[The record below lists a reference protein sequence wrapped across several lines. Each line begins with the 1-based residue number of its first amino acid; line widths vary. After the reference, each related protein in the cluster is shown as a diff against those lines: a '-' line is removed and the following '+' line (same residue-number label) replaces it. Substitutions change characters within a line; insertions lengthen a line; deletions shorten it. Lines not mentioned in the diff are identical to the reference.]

1 MAKEKLRK
9 RIAGNRIYATVAEK
23 DRNLDNIVMADKAD
37 KVASATNNHLAALDA
52 SGNLKDSTK
61 SAADFATAAQ
71 GTLAS
76 TAVQDVKLN
85 SVSLTKDGNNA
96 VDIPLMTGATA
107 SSDGALGLVP
117 VPLTGDQGKFL
128 KGDGTW
134 DSPPEVNL
142 GRYYYDYENS
152 GLSAMRTSGINL
164 PFAHASLVGCSGNV
178 NDYTVDMSLSLHWAN
193 AARTIFSINTYSEN
207 SSFIRF
213 GVGRGEQGRRYLLPK
228 PVANRVAMTDAS
240 SNIIWGTI
248 SPYAPVPSA
257 DNTLLLGDA
266 TGGKTWTA
274 LENDVFGTQLL
285 DENDQPVLDEQS
297 TEDNPIYVYD
307 AGSTDQ
313 LWTGFAGKGFGA
325 IRAYADQDGHN
336 IKATYLKKEDLPEM
350 DEATDTEID
359 NMFTVVIGGRTYRT
373 VTIGNQEWLAEN
385 LDYQFDYNGSPL
397 PINETGNP
405 STPAA
410 WYYNN
415 DDGTTYGIDG
425 TYKCGLLYNQ
435 YAVCYLNEH
444 TDTLLPDGWHVPMDY
459 EWRTMFSELTQRVGP
474 ADWDCGYTLK
484 AANSSVT
491 ANWPSGWDGTNM
503 YGFSVLP
510 AGRYSS
516 SFNQLG
522 STAAFWTPDISVI
535 DQTGTSIRFG
545 YDTRDPGNYVSVY
558 SNNPSTF
565 GWGYSLRLV
574 RTIS

>member
-1 MAKEKLRK
+1 
-9 RIAGNRIYATVAEK
+9 
-23 DRNLDNIVMADKAD
+23 
-37 KVASATNNHLAALDA
+37 
-52 SGNLKDSTK
+52 
-61 SAADFATAAQ
+61 
-71 GTLAS
+71 
-76 TAVQDVKLN
+76 
-85 SVSLTKDGNNA
+85 
-96 VDIPLMTGATA
+96 
-107 SSDGALGLVP
+107 
-117 VPLTGDQGKFL
+117 
-128 KGDGTW
+128 
-134 DSPPEVNL
+134 
-142 GRYYYDYENS
+142 
-152 GLSAMRTSGINL
+152 
-164 PFAHASLVGCSGNV
+164 
-178 NDYTVDMSLSLHWAN
+178 
-193 AARTIFSINTYSEN
+193 
-207 SSFIRF
+207 
-213 GVGRGEQGRRYLLPK
+213 
-228 PVANRVAMTDAS
+228 MTDAS

-285 DENDQPVLDEQS
+285 DEHDQPVLDEQS
-297 TEDNPIYVYD
+297 TQDNPIYVYD

-444 TDTLLPDGWHVPMDY
+444 TDTLLPDGWHVPSGY
-459 EWRTMFSELTQRVGP
+459 EWSTMWAEIGERIGNIGNRYN
-474 ADWDCGYTLK
+474 CGLLLR
-484 AANSSVT
+484 ARDGSVT
-491 ANWPSGWDGTNM
+491 SNWPSGWSGTDN
-503 YGFSVLP
+503 YGFTVLP
-510 AGRYSS
+510 AGRYLNS
-516 SFNQLG
+516 SFIELG
-522 STAAFWTPDISVI
+522 TSANFWTKDYNASSGASSFAGFGVGVDADTPEQCVVY
-535 DQTGTSIRFG
+535 GTTSMGEGF
-545 YDTRDPGNYVSVY
+545 
-558 SNNPSTF
+558 
-565 GWGYSLRLV
+565 SLRLV